1 MFSLRLSKSVNNNS
15 SNINIKKCAS
25 VLKSSSTAAEARL
38 LPFSGWAADLC
49 EKADS
54 FAGKRHDHDVDF
66 YIQGG
71 CVSR

>member
-1 MFSLRLSKSVNNNS
+1 MASLRLSKSANNNN
-15 SNINIKKCAS
+15 SNINIKKCAT

-38 LPFSGWAADLC
+38 LPFSGRAADLC

-66 YIQGG
+66 YNQGG

>member
-1 MFSLRLSKSVNNNS
+1 MQYQET
-15 SNINIKKCAS
+15 CT
-25 VLKSSSTAAEARL
+25 VLKSSITAAEARL
-38 LPFSGWAADLC
+38 LPFSGRAADLC

-54 FAGKRHDHDVDF
+54 FAGKRHEHDVDF